1 MSDAEAEALPHGP
14 LTGLRVLDMSRILA
28 GPTCGQLLG
37 DLGAD
42 VLKIERPG
50 QGDDTRGWG
59 PPFVRDAEGADTRES
74 AYYLC
79 ANRNKRSVAVD
90 IAKPEGVAVIRRL
103 AARSDVLL
111 ENYKLGDL
119 ARRGLG
125 YADLAAENPGLIYCS
140 ITGFGQ
146 TGPYANR
153 AGYDFLIQGMGGI
166 MSVTGESDRQPM
178 KVGVGIADVMTGMY
192 AASAILAALRA
203 RDVTGRGQQIDLAL
217 FDSQL
222 AWLIN
227 QGLAY
232 LTDGAIPVRRGNAHP
247 TIVPYETFPAADGWF
262 ILAIGNDAQFRKFCE
277 AAGRPELAADPTF
290 ATNAAR
296 VRNRET
302 LVPLLREITATR
314 TQSDWMERLE
324 AAHVPCGPVND
335 IAQAFDDP
343 QAVHRGARIRM
354 AHPTAAGG
362 TVDLIGNPI
371 KLSETPVAYRH
382 APPTIGQHTGEALRE
397 AGFSEAE
404 LRALAEAGAVAG
416 EGLPPGA

>member
-1 MSDAEAEALPHGP
+1 MTEALSAGP
-14 LTGLRVLDMSRILA
+14 LSGLRVFDMSRILA

-42 VLKIERPG
+42 VIKVERPG
-50 QGDDTRGWG
+50 RGDDTRGWG
-59 PPFVRDAEGADTRES
+59 PPFVRDAEGNDTPES

-79 ANRNKRSVAVD
+79 ANRNKRSLALD
-90 IAKPEGVAVIRRL
+90 IAKPEGAEVAKRL
-103 AARSDVLL
+103 AARADILL
-111 ENYKLGDL
+111 ENFKLGDL

-125 YADLAAENPGLIYCS
+125 YEALAAENPGLIYCS

-146 TGPYANR
+146 TGPYAAR

-166 MSVTGESDRQPM
+166 MSVTGEPDRPPM

-192 AASAILAALRA
+192 ASSAVLAALRA
-203 RDVTGRGQQIDLAL
+203 REMTGRGQHIDLAL
-217 FDSQL
+217 FDSQI

-262 ILAIGNDAQFRKFCE
+262 ILAIGNDSQFRKFCE
-277 AAGRPELAADPTF
+277 IAGRPDIAADPEF

-296 VRNRET
+296 VRNRDE
-302 LVPLLREITATR
+302 LAPLLREITATR
-314 TQSDWMERLE
+314 TEAEWMASLE

-343 QAVHRGARIRM
+343 QAAHRGARMTM
-354 AHPTAAGG
+354 AHPTAARG

-371 KLSETPVAYRH
+371 KMSGTPVTYRH
-382 APPTIGQHTGEALRE
+382 APPTVGQHSCEVLRE
-397 AGFSEAE
+397 AGYADAE
-404 LRALAEAGAVAG
+404 IAGLAAAGVVSG
-416 EGLPPGA
+416 DGLD

>member
-1 MSDAEAEALPHGP
+1 VSETDAAAPDPRLGDGP

-42 VLKIERPG
+42 VVKIERPG
-50 QGDDTRGWG
+50 AGDDTRGWG
-59 PPFVRDAEGADTRES
+59 PPFVKDAEGRDTRES

-79 ANRNKRSVAVD
+79 ANRNKRSLAVD
-90 IAKPEGVAVIRRL
+90 ISKPEGVETIRRI

-125 YADLAAENPGLIYCS
+125 YDDLKAVNPGLIYCS
-140 ITGFGQ
+140 VTGFGQ
-146 TGPYANR
+146 TGPYARR
-153 AGYDFLIQGMGGI
+153 AGYDFMIQGMGGI
-166 MSVTGESDRQPM
+166 MSVTGEPDRPPM

-203 RDVTGRGQQIDLAL
+203 RDVTGRGQHIDLAL
-217 FDSQL
+217 FDTQL
-222 AWLIN
+222 SWLIN

-232 LTDGAIPVRRGNAHP
+232 LTDGNTPRRLGNAHP
-247 TIVPYETFPAADGWF
+247 TIVPYEAYPAADGWF
-262 ILAIGNDAQFRKFCE
+262 ILAIGNDGQFRKFCE
-277 AAGRPELAADPTF
+277 IAGRPELADDPAF

-296 VRNRET
+296 VRNREV
-302 LVPLLREITATR
+302 LSPLLREITATR
-314 TQSDWMERLE
+314 TEAEWMEACE

-335 IAQAFDDP
+335 IDQAFAEP
-343 QAVHRGARIRM
+343 QAVHRGARITM

-371 KLSETPVAYRH
+371 KMSETPVTYRH
-382 APPTIGQHTGEALRE
+382 APPTVGQHSAEVLRDM
-397 AGFSEAE
+397 GFSEDEIA
-404 LRALAEAGAVAG
+404 ALAASGAVSG
-416 EGLPPGA
+416 EGL

>member
-1 MSDAEAEALPHGP
+1 
-14 LTGLRVLDMSRILA
+14 VLDMSRILA

-42 VLKIERPG
+42 VIKIERPG
-50 QGDDTRGWG
+50 AGDDTRGWG
-59 PPFVRDAEGADTRES
+59 PPFVTDSEGRDTRES

-79 ANRNKRSVAVD
+79 ANRNKRSLAVD
-90 IAKPEGVAVIRRL
+90 ISKPEGAATIRRI

-125 YADLAAENPGLIYCS
+125 YDDLKAENPELIYCS
-140 ITGFGQ
+140 VTGFGQ

-153 AGYDFLIQGMGGI
+153 AGYDFMIQGMGGI
-166 MSVTGESDRQPM
+166 MSVTGEPDRPPM

-203 RDVTGRGQQIDLAL
+203 RDVTGRGQHIDLAL
-217 FDSQL
+217 FDTQL
-222 AWLIN
+222 SWLIN

-232 LTDGAIPVRRGNAHP
+232 LTDGEIPRRRGNAHP

-262 ILAIGNDAQFRKFCE
+262 ILAIGNDGQFRKFCE
-277 AAGRPELAADPTF
+277 IADRPEIADDPAF
-290 ATNAAR
+290 STNAAR
-296 VRNRET
+296 VRNREI

-314 TQSDWMERLE
+314 TEADWMAACE

-335 IAQAFDDP
+335 IAQAFEEP
-343 QAVHRGARIRM
+343 QAVHRGARITM

-362 TVDLIGNPI
+362 SVDLIGNPI
-371 KLSETPVAYRH
+371 KMSDTPVTYRH
-382 APPTIGQHTGEALRE
+382 APPTVGQHSGAVLRDL
-397 AGFSEAE
+397 GFSEAE
-404 LRALAEAGAVAG
+404 IAALKAAGAVG
-416 EGLPPGA
+416 GDGI